1 MNNNIFYAG
10 AAKEDTTPV
19 IGTLLYGYNP
29 HQVSTSVHD
38 PLSVTAL
45 ALSQNEKTVLMLT
58 AEIGDIN
65 TALTDEFLN
74 TVSSETGIDKK
85 HILISSTHTHSAPN
99 LSGVAGWGE
108 LDREYYDS
116 IFLPAAVKAC
126 KKAIDNLCPAE
137 IAVGVTKSDVG
148 INRREQH
155 KNGEIGLGQNPHG
168 CYDPTMTVVA
178 IRNSETKEGI
188 LNLIHYGCHGT
199 SAGLNH
205 EITRDWSGIMI
216 DRLEK
221 ESDTLTAFWNGAI
234 GDVGPRL
241 TNGETTGN
249 IGYTEELGGVA
260 AMDAMRAYRSKGG
273 YHAGRLEVFTDTLR
287 LPRKKMPSIDAVK
300 EKLDEYKE
308 PEKLINIQ
316 RLEYEH
322 YKETYDYLI
331 GGGNDTPDDFAFEQ
345 TIISLG
351 DIVFVPFPFEMFSEI
366 SVRLR
371 EYSPYPY
378 TLCLSCTNGY
388 NLYLPSEDQL
398 CRGGYEVGCFM
409 FGNLFPLADNTD
421 QNIISENLRI
431 IRDNKK

>member
-1 MNNNIFYAG
+1 MINNVFLAG
-10 AAKEDTTPV
+10 AAKENTTPA

-29 HQVSTSVHD
+29 HQVSKSVHD

-45 ALSQNEKTVLMLT
+45 AISNKEKTVLMMT

-65 TALTDEFLN
+65 TELTDEFLN
-74 TVSSETGIDKK
+74 SISSETGIDKK

-99 LSGVAGWGE
+99 LSGTVGWGE
-108 LDREYYDS
+108 LDRNYYDS

-126 KKAIDNLCPAE
+126 KKALENLSPAE
-137 IAVGVTKSDVG
+137 IAVGVTRSEVG
-148 INRREQH
+148 INRRQQH
-155 KNGEIGLGQNPHG
+155 PNGEIGLGQNPHG
-168 CYDPTMTVVA
+168 CYDPTMTVVS
-178 IRNSETKEGI
+178 IRNIETKDGI

-221 ESDTLTAFWNGAI
+221 ETRTLTAFWNGAI

-249 IGYTEELGGVA
+249 ISYTEELGSVA
-260 AMDAMRAYRSKGG
+260 ATDAIRAHKSKGG
-273 YHAGRLEVFTDTLR
+273 YHAGKLEVFTDTLA

-300 EKLDEYKE
+300 EKLAEYTN
-308 PEKLINIQ
+308 PEELINIQ

-322 YKETYDYLI
+322 YKETYEYLSS
-331 GGGNDTPDDFAFEQ
+331 GGNDTPEDFTFEQ
-345 TIISLG
+345 TIVSLG
-351 DIVFVPFPFEMFSEI
+351 DIVFIPFPFEMFSEI

-388 NLYLPSEDQL
+388 ALYLPSEDQL

-409 FGNLFPLADNTD
+409 YGNLFPLADNTD
-421 QNIISENLRI
+421 QNIINENLRI
-431 IRDNKK
+431 INRK